1 MSLTREKL
9 NAGSL
14 VNLFPL
20 PLFLVT
26 SSAPADSGPLPAP
39 NQWDAKVRGH
49 KQSKG
54 GEGRKLCWKCATDS
68 WSGAT
73 LSERPSVPTVLML
86 CMLIRSAAALAV
98 HLRP

>member
-54 GEGRKLCWKCATDS
+54 GEGRKLCLKFATVS
-68 WSGAT
+68 WSERAAVG
-73 LSERPSVPTVLML
+73 SGRPSARENVGLF
-86 CMLIRSAAALAV
+86 
-98 HLRP
+98 